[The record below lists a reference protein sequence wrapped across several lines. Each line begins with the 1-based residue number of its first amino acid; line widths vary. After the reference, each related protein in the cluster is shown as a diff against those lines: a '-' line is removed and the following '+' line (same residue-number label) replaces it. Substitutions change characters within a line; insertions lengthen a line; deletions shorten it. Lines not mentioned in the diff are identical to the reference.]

1 MSRAGK
7 RRLLS
12 RRAFLTLGL
21 TTAAAFIAFPTARD
35 ASVETRLRLAAALPT
50 RLTRRVIADA
60 DALAAQADHFD
71 LLLLPAY
78 AAAGLIR
85 EGRVQRLSGPPGRA
99 HDPDGAFTVP
109 HSLQFTALFYCGAAP
124 EHLTLDHLF
133 QPGALWPDYP
143 RLIIALAL
151 LRRGYLPND
160 EEPAHLLQVEDDLR
174 RARPTLVA
182 DPLRAL
188 RAGRGHVALSL
199 LDAGR
204 LPGAR
209 LPEEGVLILEYDW
222 VVPRRSTNPAAA
234 EAFVRAQPIPFR
246 LQLPGPAHT
255 LGPLSFA
262 ARQQYAALWSRLNL

>member
-7 RRLLS
+7 RRPVS
-12 RRAFLTLGL
+12 RRTFLTLGL
-21 TTAAAFIAFPTARD
+21 TTAAALPTFAIAKD
-35 ASVETRLRLAAALPT
+35 ARLRAGLHLAAALPT
-50 RLTRRVIADA
+50 RLTRRLIADA
-60 DALAAQADHFD
+60 DALAAQAEHFD

-78 AAAGLIR
+78 AAASLIR
-85 EGRVQRLSGPPGRA
+85 AGRVHRLSGPPGRA

-109 HSLQFTALFYCGAAP
+109 HSLQFTALFYRGAAP
-124 EHLTLDHLF
+124 ERLTLDHLF
-133 QPGALWPDYP
+133 QPGALWPAYP

-160 EEPAHLLQVEDDLR
+160 EEPAHLQQVEDDLR
-174 RARPTLVA
+174 RARPTLVD

-188 RAGRGHVALSL
+188 QAGRGPVALSL

-209 LPEEGVLILEYDW
+209 LPEEGVLTLEYDW
-222 VVPRRSTNPAAA
+222 VIPRRSADTIAA

-246 LQLPGPAHT
+246 LQLPRPAHT
-255 LGPLSFA
+255 LGPLSPA
-262 ARQQYAALWSRLNL
+262 ARQHYAALCSRLNL

>member
-7 RRLLS
+7 RRPVS

-21 TTAAAFIAFPTARD
+21 TAAAAFTALSKAKD
-35 ASVETRLRLAAALPT
+35 ANVQTGLHLAAALPT
-50 RLTRRVIADA
+50 RLSRRVIADA
-60 DALAAQADHFD
+60 DALAAQAESFD

-85 EGRVQRLSGPPGRA
+85 QGRAQPLSGPPGRA

-109 HSLQFTALFYCGAAP
+109 HSLQFTALFYRGAAP
-124 EHLTLDHLF
+124 ERITLDHLF
-133 QPGALWPDYP
+133 QPGALWPRYP

-160 EEPAHLLQVEDDLR
+160 EEPAHLQQVEDDLR
-174 RARPTLVA
+174 RARPTLAA

-188 RAGRGHVALSL
+188 RAGRGNVALNL

-204 LPGAR
+204 LPGVR
-209 LPEEGVLILEYDW
+209 LPEEGVLTLEYDW
-222 VVPRRSTNPAAA
+222 VVPRRSSDPVAA

-255 LGPLSFA
+255 LGPLSPA
-262 ARQQYAALWSRLNL
+262 ARRQYAALWSRLNL